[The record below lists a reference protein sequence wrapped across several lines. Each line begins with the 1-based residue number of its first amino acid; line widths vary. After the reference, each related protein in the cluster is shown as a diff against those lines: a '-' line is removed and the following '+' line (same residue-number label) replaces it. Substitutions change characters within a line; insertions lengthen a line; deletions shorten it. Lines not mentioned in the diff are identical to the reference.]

1 MRVKNLTGFMLGN
14 MHHVHSVGSAWSN
27 CDDGRVWICA
37 TLDKARRILERSQ
50 AADLKLEP
58 HVLWETVYQVSAR
71 DIVCEKTNDGLWY
84 TNTPSKIFVE
94 RIVMQR
100 DAMQITDADLIKNAR
115 KHYGKFAQLM
125 LGLTQENVK

>member
-1 MRVKNLTGFMLGN
+1 MLGN
-14 MHHVHSVGSAWSN
+14 MHHVHSVGSAWSD
-27 CDDGRVWICA
+27 CDDARVWICA
-37 TLDKARRILERSQ
+37 TLDQAKRILERSQ

-58 HVLWETVYQVSAR
+58 HVLWETIYQVSAR
-71 DIVCEKTNDGLWY
+71 DIVCDRASDGKWY
-84 TNTPSKIFVE
+84 TNTPTKIFVE